1 MGNTVTTSNVNLTTI
16 STDSNLKVQRFMVL
30 GSARTGSNLLLSLLS
45 SHPHIKTYGELFNL
59 DMLPKASLA
68 EVLDDPVTYLRQK
81 VYQNHKAEISAV
93 GFKMFYDHLTRDYFT
108 KLVDMSDAAPQLQEK
123 YTQFSSFIESN
134 YAWEVLDERF
144 RTTWEFLRADQSLAV
159 IHLQR
164 RNMLHTLISLK
175 RAYMTSQWWSLKS
188 EPQTISPV
196 HIDPEECCRYFEK
209 LSSAAAEADAAFAE
223 HPKINV
229 IHEDLIENQQ
239 GTMQRIFTF
248 LKVPYQLVAT
258 RMKKQN
264 LESPQEAVA
273 NYAQLKG
280 YFRNTR
286 WDVFFE

>member
-1 MGNTVTTSNVNLTTI
+1 
-16 STDSNLKVQRFMVL
+16 MVL

-45 SHPHIKTYGELFNL
+45 AHPHVKTYGELFNL
-59 DMLPKASLA
+59 DMLPKTSLI
-68 EVLDDPVTYLRQK
+68 EVLDDPVSYLRQK

-108 KLVDMSDAAPQLQEK
+108 KLVDVSDAAPQLQEK

-134 YAWEVLDERF
+134 YAWEILDERF
-144 RTTWEFLRADQSLAV
+144 RATWEFLRADQSLAV

-175 RAYMTSQWWSLKS
+175 QAYMTSQWWSLKS
-188 EPQTISPV
+188 GPQAILPV
-196 HIDPEECCRYFEK
+196 HLDPEECCRYFQK
-209 LSSAAAEADAAFAE
+209 LSDCAAEADAAFAE

-229 IHEDLIENQQ
+229 IHEDLIESQED
-239 GTMQRIFTF
+239 TMERIFGF
-248 LKVPYQLVAT
+248 LKVPYESVAT

-264 LESPQEAVA
+264 LASPRETVE
-273 NYAQLKG
+273 NYAQLTG

-286 WDVFFE
+286 WDAFFE

>member
-1 MGNTVTTSNVNLTTI
+1 VTTSNINLSTI
-16 STDSNLKVQRFMVL
+16 STDSNLKVHRFMVL

-45 SHPHIKTYGELFNL
+45 AHPQIKTYGELFNL
-59 DMLPKASLA
+59 DMLPKTSLT
-68 EVLDDPVTYLRQK
+68 EVLDDPVTYLQQK
-81 VYQNHKAEISAV
+81 VYQNHKLEIAAV

-108 KLVDMSDAAPQLQEK
+108 KLVDMSDAAPQLREK
-123 YTQFSSFIESN
+123 YTQFSSFIETN
-134 YAWEVLDERF
+134 YAWEILDKRF
-144 RTTWEFLRADQSLAV
+144 RTAWEFLRADRSLAV

-164 RNMLHTLISLK
+164 RNMLDTLISLK
-175 RAYMTSQWWSLKS
+175 RAYMTSQWWSLKND
-188 EPQTISPV
+188 PQTIPPV
-196 HIDPEECCRYFEK
+196 HLDPEECCRYFEK

-239 GTMQRIFTF
+239 DTMQQVFDF
-248 LKVPYQLVAT
+248 LKVQHESVAT

-264 LESPQEAVA
+264 LASPRETVD
-273 NYAQLKG
+273 NYEQLKS

>member
-1 MGNTVTTSNVNLTTI
+1 MTTSNLNLTTI

-45 SHPHIKTYGELFNL
+45 AHSHIKTYGELFNL
-59 DMLPKASLA
+59 DMLPKTNLI
-68 EVLDDPVTYLRQK
+68 EVLDDPVTFLRRK
-81 VYQNHKAEISAV
+81 VYEDHKLEIAAV
-93 GFKMFYDHLTRDYFT
+93 GFKMFYDHLTRDYFV
-108 KLVDMSDAAPQLQEK
+108 KLVDVSDAAPQLQEK
-123 YTQFSSFIESN
+123 YTQFSNFIESN
-134 YAWEVLDERF
+134 YAWEILDKRF

-188 EPQTISPV
+188 GAQAIPPV
-196 HIDPEECCRYFEK
+196 HLDPEECCRYFEK
-209 LSSAAAEADAAFAE
+209 LSSSAAEADAAFAE

-229 IHEDLIENQQ
+229 IHEDLIEKQQ
-239 GTMQRIFTF
+239 DTMQRIFAF
-248 LKVPYQLVAT
+248 LKVPYESVTT

-264 LESPQEAVA
+264 PASPRETVD
-273 NYAQLKG
+273 NYEQLKN